1 MIILSR
7 TWEFFDEA
15 NCTGHK
21 MTQRGPSMDPKITD
35 RGIQGNRS
43 SSVHLVSPAAPA
55 AATPGRESKME
66 AEAGVMR
73 ITCS

>member
-1 MIILSR
+1 
-7 TWEFFDEA
+7 
-15 NCTGHK
+15 
-21 MTQRGPSMDPKITD
+21 MDPKITD

-55 AATPGRESKME
+55 ATTPGRESKRE

-73 ITCS
+73 ITCL